1 VNDNLKIFSG
11 SSNVALAA
19 AVCKYLEIPLGGA
32 KLERFPDGEKVIK
45 LEDDVRG
52 RDCFVVQSTCEPVDE
67 HLVELLIYLDCL
79 RRASAQRVTA
89 VIPYFGYAR
98 QDRKDE
104 GRVPITAK
112 LVANLITTAGADRV
126 LAIDLHT
133 RQLQGF
139 FDIPVDH
146 LTGELV
152 LSRYFRDRKIGNL
165 TVVSP
170 DVGNMKI
177 ASRYASHLG
186 GELAIV
192 HKRRMSSKEVK
203 AQEIIGE
210 VKGRNVLMCDDIIAT
225 AGTVC
230 NAAKLVKERG
240 AEKIYVGATHGV
252 LAAQSLKRLGEAPI
266 DEVVITDTIP
276 QAEKAEKLGSIKVLT
291 VSAMLGEAIKR
302 IHSDESVSS
311 LFNDFGGKQRQD
323 GGGDKEG

>member
-1 VNDNLKIFSG
+1 MFLRDNLKIFSG
-11 SSNVALAA
+11 SSNPALASD
-19 AVCKYLEIPLGGA
+19 VCKYLGIPVGGA
-32 KLERFPDGEKVIK
+32 QIDRFPDGEKVIRV
-45 LEDDVRG
+45 EDDVRG
-52 RDCFVVQSTCEPVDE
+52 RDCFVLQSTCEPVDE

-79 RRASAQRVTA
+79 RRASASRITA

-126 LAIDLHT
+126 LAIDLHAK
-133 RQLQGF
+133 QLQGF

-152 LSRYFRDRKIGNL
+152 LNKYFRDKKINNL

-177 ASRYASHLG
+177 AARYAEHLG

-192 HKRRMSSKEVK
+192 YKKRFSGSEVE
-203 AQEIIGE
+203 ANEMIGE
-210 VKGRNVLMCDDIIAT
+210 VEGRNILMCDDIIAT

-230 NAAKLVKERG
+230 SAACLLKERG
-240 AEKIYVGATHGV
+240 AETIYVGATHGIFALQALER
-252 LAAQSLKRLGEAPI
+252 LAEAPI
-266 DEVVITDTIP
+266 EEVVVTDTIP
-276 QAEKAEKLGSIKVLT
+276 SSEQAKKVDRVKVLS
-291 VSAMLGEAIKR
+291 VAAMLGEAIKR
-302 IHSDESVSS
+302 IHRNESVSN
-311 LFNDFGGKQRQD
+311 LFNNI
-323 GGGDKEG
+323 

>member
-1 VNDNLKIFSG
+1 VIFLGENLKIFSG
-11 SSNVALAA
+11 RSNVPLTAA
-19 AVCKYLEIPLGGA
+19 ICKYLGLPVGGA
-32 KLERFPDGEKVIK
+32 VIDRFPDGEKVIRV
-45 LEDDVRG
+45 EDDVRG
-52 RDCFVVQSTCEPVDE
+52 RDCFVVQSTCQPVDE
-67 HLVELLIYLDCL
+67 NLVELLIYLDCL
-79 RRASAQRVTA
+79 RRASARRVTA

-112 LVANLITTAGADRV
+112 LVANLVTTAGADRV
-126 LAIDLHT
+126 LAIDLHA

-146 LTGELV
+146 LMGELV
-152 LSRYFRDRKIGNL
+152 LSKHFLDKKIDKL

-192 HKRRMSSKEVK
+192 HKRRKGGSEVE

-210 VKGRNVLMCDDIIAT
+210 VEGRNVLMCDDIIAT

-230 NAAKLVKERG
+230 SAARLIKGRG

-252 LAAQSLKRLGEAPI
+252 FVADALKRLKEAPI
-266 DEVVITDTIP
+266 DEVVVTDTIP
-276 QAEKAEKLGSIKVLT
+276 ANGKAKELNKIKVLT
-291 VSAMLGEAIKR
+291 VSSMLGEAIKR
-302 IHSDESVSS
+302 IHRDESVSS
-311 LFNDFGGKQRQD
+311 LFNSL
-323 GGGDKEG
+323 

>member
-1 VNDNLKIFSG
+1 MFLRDNLKIFSG
-11 SSNVALAA
+11 SSNPALASE
-19 AVCKYLEIPLGGA
+19 VCKYLEIPVGGA
-32 KLERFPDGEKVIK
+32 QIDRFPDGEKVIRV
-45 LEDDVRG
+45 EDDVRG
-52 RDCFVVQSTCEPVDE
+52 RDCFVVQSTCEPVDD

-79 RRASAQRVTA
+79 RRASAKRITA

-126 LAIDLHT
+126 LAIDLHAK
-133 RQLQGF
+133 QLQGF

-152 LSRYFRDRKIGNL
+152 LNKYFRNKKINNL

-177 ASRYASHLG
+177 AARYAEHLG

-192 HKRRMSSKEVK
+192 HKKRVSGSEVE
-203 AQEIIGE
+203 ANEMIGE
-210 VKGRNVLMCDDIIAT
+210 VEGRNILMCDDIIAT

-230 NAAKLVKERG
+230 SAASLLKERG
-240 AEKIYVGATHGV
+240 AETIYVGATHGIFALQALER
-252 LAAQSLKRLGEAPI
+252 LAEAPI
-266 DEVVITDTIP
+266 EEVVVTDTIP
-276 QAEKAEKLGSIKVLT
+276 LSEQAKKVDSVKLLSVA
-291 VSAMLGEAIKR
+291 AMLGEAIKR
-302 IHSDESVSS
+302 IHRNESVSN
-311 LFNDFGGKQRQD
+311 LFNNI
-323 GGGDKEG
+323 

>member
-1 VNDNLKIFSG
+1 MFLNDNLKVFSG
-11 SSNVALAA
+11 SSNVTLGA

-32 KLERFPDGEKVIK
+32 KIERFPDGEKFIK

-67 HLVELLIYLDCL
+67 HLIELLIYLDCL
-79 RRASAQRVTA
+79 RRASAKRVTA

-112 LVANLITTAGADRV
+112 LVANLIATAGANRV
-126 LAIDLHT
+126 LAIDLHAQ
-133 RQLQGF
+133 QLQGF

-152 LSRYFRDRKIGNL
+152 LGKYFRDMKISNL

-177 ASRYASHLG
+177 AARYASHLG

-192 HKRRMSSKEVK
+192 HKKRISGSEVK

-210 VKGRNVLMCDDIIAT
+210 VQGRNILMCDDIIAT

-230 NAAKLVKERG
+230 SAARLVKQRG
-240 AEKIYVGATHGV
+240 AEKIYVGATHGIF
-252 LAAQSLKRLGEAPI
+252 AGGAMERLGKAPI
-266 DEVVITDTIP
+266 DKVVVTDTIP
-276 QAEKAEKLGSIKVLT
+276 LDDKPTVIKVLT
-291 VSAMLGEAIKR
+291 ISAMLGEAIKR
-302 IHSDESVSS
+302 IHRDESVSS
-311 LFNDFGGKQRQD
+311 LFNNI
-323 GGGDKEG
+323 

>member
-1 VNDNLKIFSG
+1 MFLRDNLKIFSG
-11 SSNVALAA
+11 SSNPALAIN
-19 AVCKYLEIPLGGA
+19 VCKYLGIPVGGA
-32 KLERFPDGEKVIK
+32 QIDRFPDGEKVIRV
-45 LEDDVRG
+45 EDDVRG
-52 RDCFVVQSTCEPVDE
+52 RDCFVLQSTCEPVDE

-79 RRASAQRVTA
+79 RRASASRITA

-126 LAIDLHT
+126 LAIDLHAK
-133 RQLQGF
+133 QLQGF

-152 LSRYFRDRKIGNL
+152 LNKYFRDKKINNL

-177 ASRYASHLG
+177 AARYAEHLG

-192 HKRRMSSKEVK
+192 YKKRFSGSEVE
-203 AQEIIGE
+203 ANEMIGDVE
-210 VKGRNVLMCDDIIAT
+210 GRNILMCDDIIAT

-230 NAAKLVKERG
+230 SAAGLLKERG
-240 AEKIYVGATHGV
+240 AEKIYVGATHGIFALQALER
-252 LAAQSLKRLGEAPI
+252 LAEAPI
-266 DEVVITDTIP
+266 EEVVVTDTIP
-276 QAEKAEKLGSIKVLT
+276 SSEQAKKNDNIKVLS
-291 VSAMLGEAIKR
+291 VAAMLGEAIKR
-302 IHSDESVSS
+302 IHRNESISN
-311 LFNDFGGKQRQD
+311 LFNNI
-323 GGGDKEG
+323 

>member
-1 VNDNLKIFSG
+1 MFLSDNLKIFSG
-11 SSNVALAA
+11 SSNPTLTSN
-19 AVCKYLEIPLGGA
+19 VCKYLGIPVGGA
-32 KLERFPDGEKVIK
+32 QIERFPDGEKAIRV
-45 LEDDVRG
+45 EDDVRG
-52 RDCFVVQSTCEPVDE
+52 RDCFVVQSTCEPVDD

-79 RRASAQRVTA
+79 RRASASRITA

-126 LAIDLHT
+126 LAIDLHAK
-133 RQLQGF
+133 QLQGF

-152 LSRYFRDRKIGNL
+152 LTKYFRDKKINNL

-177 ASRYASHLG
+177 AARHAEHLG

-192 HKRRMSSKEVK
+192 HKKRVSGSEVE
-203 AQEIIGE
+203 ANEMIGE
-210 VKGRNVLMCDDIIAT
+210 VKGRNILMCDDIIAT
-225 AGTVC
+225 AGTIC
-230 NAAKLVKERG
+230 SAANLLKERG

-252 LAAQSLKRLGEAPI
+252 FVSPALERLEQAPI
-266 DEVVITDTIP
+266 DEVVVTNTIP
-276 QAEKAEKLGSIKVLT
+276 SSERSKEVTSIKVLS
-291 VSAMLGEAIKR
+291 VASMLGEAIKR
-302 IHSDESVSS
+302 IHRNESVSN
-311 LFNDFGGKQRQD
+311 LFNNI
-323 GGGDKEG
+323 